1 MSTSPMDLLEPENSF
16 EAVETVGSRSMDTN
30 TNNINTPAA
39 ERTLGL
45 ERGNTMEG
53 YNIPAPWPAGMGGM
67 DASDLQV
74 SQSSH
79 KFFCRRLGSDMI
91 CDTY

>member
-16 EAVETVGSRSMDTN
+16 EADETVGFTSMDTI
-30 TNNINTPAA
+30 TNNNVNTPAA

-45 ERGNTMEG
+45 ERGNTMED
-53 YNIPAPWPAGMGGM
+53 YNIGPAPWPAGMGGM

-74 SQSSH
+74 SHSSD
-79 KFFCRRLGSDMI
+79 KLFRSGV
-91 CDTY
+91 

>member
-16 EAVETVGSRSMDTN
+16 EADETVGSRSMDTN
-30 TNNINTPAA
+30 TNDINTPAA

-45 ERGNTMEG
+45 ERGNEMEG
-53 YNIPAPWPAGMGGM
+53 YNIPASWPAGMGGI

-74 SQSSH
+74 SHSSD
-79 KFFCRRLGSDMI
+79 KLFRSGV
-91 CDTY
+91 

>member
-16 EAVETVGSRSMDTN
+16 EADETVGSTSMNTI
-30 TNNINTPAA
+30 TNNVNTPAA
-39 ERTLGL
+39 ERNLGL

-67 DASDLQV
+67 NASDLQV
-74 SQSSH
+74 SHSSD
-79 KFFCRRLGSDMI
+79 KLFALGSDI
-91 CDTY
+91 I

>member
-1 MSTSPMDLLEPENSF
+1 MDLLEPENSF
-16 EAVETVGSRSMDTN
+16 EVDETVGSRSMDTN

-53 YNIPAPWPAGMGGM
+53 YNIPASWPAGMGGM
-67 DASDLQV
+67 DANDLQV
-74 SQSSH
+74 SHASN
-79 KFFCRRLGSDMI
+79 KLFALGSDMI
-91 CDTY
+91 